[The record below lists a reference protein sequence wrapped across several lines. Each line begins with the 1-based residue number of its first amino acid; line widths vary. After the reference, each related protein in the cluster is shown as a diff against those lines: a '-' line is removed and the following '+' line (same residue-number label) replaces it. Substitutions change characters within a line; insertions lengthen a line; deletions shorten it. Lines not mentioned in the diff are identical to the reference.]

1 MTEQNEIVTPVF
13 KNKSSNFKKQEF
25 TACPVVKINVNE
37 VGQLQNQFILALD
50 ITKVVI
56 RYAC

>member
-25 TACPVVKINVNE
+25 TTRPVVKINVNE
-37 VGQLQNQFILALD
+37 VE
-50 ITKVVI
+50 
-56 RYAC
+56 